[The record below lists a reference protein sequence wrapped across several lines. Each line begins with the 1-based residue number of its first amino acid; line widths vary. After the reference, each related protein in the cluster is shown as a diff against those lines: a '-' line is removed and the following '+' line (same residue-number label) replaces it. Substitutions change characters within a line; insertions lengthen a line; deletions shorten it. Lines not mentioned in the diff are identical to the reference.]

1 MEVPCGFTKVIP
13 EGHVVHMSY
22 WLFRKLPVEHLLAE
36 ADDIVEDGDAD
47 EDGVGVSDPLL
58 HAMYSS
64 FAEVKRPP
72 ESSRCH
78 AHIPAAL

>member
-22 WLFRKLPVEHLLAE
+22 WLFRKLLVEHPTVE
-36 ADDIVEDGDAD
+36 GEDIDEGSDAD

-64 FAEVKRPP
+64 LAEVKRPP
-72 ESSRCH
+72 ES
-78 AHIPAAL
+78 